1 MRISVRPKDRGYAA
15 FKAIPKRLFA
25 DVFLGGALIDRVITA
40 DDRLG
45 YVLAIRADD
54 KGGCRLNA
62 KGTQLLL
69 KQHYGDVRIQLRSRV

>member
-1 MRISVRPKDRGYAA
+1 VNLKVLITFFPNPKTT
-15 FKAIPKRLFA
+15 IRLLFDA
-25 DVFLGGALIDRVITA
+25 EHPCIFDC
-40 DDRLG
+40 LG

-69 KQHYGDVRIQLRSRV
+69 KQLYGDVRIQLRPRA